1 MLAQLTGMTS
11 SDMSSSPFRRIGV
24 LVFGWLIVALVVGA
38 TGLLG
43 RSPLPPPGVALILTA
58 AILLIIWLSPGAR
71 EAVRGIGIAPL
82 VAFHLIRILA
92 GAYFLVLY
100 ENGAL
105 PGAFAIPAGW
115 GDIAVGLTA
124 LLVLKWCIP
133 LRSRRQRA
141 GLLVWNA
148 AGLIDIVG
156 VLANGAR
163 LLLGDPGIGRLF
175 EALPLALLPTF
186 VVPIV
191 LVSHVLLFAWAR
203 PHQA

>member
-92 GAYFLVLY
+92 GLFSR
-100 ENGAL
+100 AL
-105 PGAFAIPAGW
+105 RERRSPGRVR
-115 GDIAVGLTA
+115 D
-124 LLVLKWCIP
+124 
-133 LRSRRQRA
+133 SR
-141 GLLVWNA
+141 GM
-148 AGLIDIVG
+148 G
-156 VLANGAR
+156 
-163 LLLGDPGIGRLF
+163 
-175 EALPLALLPTF
+175 
-186 VVPIV
+186 
-191 LVSHVLLFAWAR
+191 
-203 PHQA
+203 